1 MINLPQGIA
10 ADHDGD
16 MPSFTPITFT
26 LAAFST
32 KYRRK
37 VKRGPGRG
45 RKVRI
50 KVFISRSQRQVID
63 PPHRLG

>member
-1 MINLPQGIA
+1 MNSLSLGIA

-26 LAAFST
+26 ISAYNT

-50 KVFISRSQRQVID
+50 KVFISSKQHQAVD
-63 PPHRLG
+63 PLYRY

>member
-1 MINLPQGIA
+1 MNSLPLDIA

-26 LAAFST
+26 ISVYNT

-50 KVFISRSQRQVID
+50 KVFISRKQHQAVD
-63 PPHRLG
+63 PLYRY